1 MPVGFRMS
9 GMKRKSRTVVSSR
22 TGQLV
27 DERERFSARSS
38 RDPPRTQ
45 RPASALEPVGNFRSS
60 RGPSS
65 FGTFRAMLHEFLTA
79 NRRDLLDRCSA
90 RVVHRLAPS
99 PSDADL
105 KHGIPLYLDQ
115 LIEML
120 QAQEDTPDPKVS
132 NASNEGEAGS
142 GMGVSAT
149 RHGRELMRRGFTV
162 EQVVRENGDLC
173 QEMTGLGN
181 VVIFDDRALLGL
193 PR

>member
-1 MPVGFRMS
+1 
-9 GMKRKSRTVVSSR
+9 
-22 TGQLV
+22 
-27 DERERFSARSS
+27 
-38 RDPPRTQ
+38 
-45 RPASALEPVGNFRSS
+45 
-60 RGPSS
+60 
-65 FGTFRAMLHEFLTA
+65 MLHEFLTA

-90 RVVHRLAPS
+90 RVAHRLAPS
-99 PSDADL
+99 LSDVEL
-105 KHGIPLYLDQ
+105 KHEIPLFLDQ

-149 RHGRELMRRGFTV
+149 RHGRELMRRGFNV

-173 QEMTGLGN
+173 QEITGLGN
-181 VVIFDDRALLGL
+181 VVIFDDRALPGL